1 MVRATARMQLACL
14 LGLLLCATLG
24 SATST
29 TSTST
34 TTSTGTSTTTTTTT
48 TSTSTSTS
56 STSTTTTS
64 LLPGWSTVT
73 KGAAHSCALD
83 HATRTVKCWGD
94 GAHGQLGHGL
104 VSSSP
109 DPVTVEGAAD
119 VVAIS
124 AGGLHACAVELNG
137 EVKCWG
143 DGRHGQLGHGGLSA
157 RLMARPV
164 PALEVAL
171 DVSAGGSH
179 TCALEQNGTV
189 KCWGWNEFG
198 QLGHGSPQNSRYPRL
213 VKGLSDVV
221 AISAGGLHTCAVEGS
236 GLVRCWGFGSHGQLA
251 HGSKEERRF
260 APGAAVPGVEGAEDV
275 ACGHEHSCARLAGG
289 AVRCWGR
296 GIDDQLQAEDH
307 RLIWEKTARYHM
319 TLQEAVDTTFW
330 TSPLGS
336 AW

>member
-1 MVRATARMQLACL
+1 MT
-14 LGLLLCATLG
+14 GT
-24 SATST
+24 
-29 TSTST
+29 
-34 TTSTGTSTTTTTTT
+34 TGTS
-48 TSTSTSTS
+48 S
-56 STSTTTTS
+56 SSSSTTTTS
-64 LLPGWSTVT
+64 STPTSSSTTTATTTSTFELLPGWATVS

-83 HATRTVKCWGD
+83 HGTRTAKCWGD

-109 DPVTVEGAAD
+109 EPVAVEGTSE

-124 AGGLHACAVELNG
+124 AGGLHACTVEISG

-143 DGRHGQLGHGGLSA
+143 DGRYGQLGHGGLGT
-157 RLMARPV
+157 RLVARPV

-198 QLGHGSPQNSRYPRL
+198 QLGHGSPESSRYPRL
-213 VKGLSDVV
+213 VVGLSDVI
-221 AISAGGLHTCAVEGS
+221 AISAGALHTCAVERG
-236 GLVRCWGFGSHGQLA
+236 GVVKCWGFGTHGQLA
-251 HGSKEERRF
+251 HGTKEDRRF
-260 APGAAVPGVEGAEDV
+260 SPGPIVPGVVGAEDV
-275 ACGHEHSCARLAGG
+275 ACGHMHSCARLIDAT
-289 AVRCWGR
+289 VRCWGQ
-296 GIDDQLQAEDH
+296 GIDDQLQAENYS
-307 RLIWEKTARYHM
+307 LIWEKTTRLDM